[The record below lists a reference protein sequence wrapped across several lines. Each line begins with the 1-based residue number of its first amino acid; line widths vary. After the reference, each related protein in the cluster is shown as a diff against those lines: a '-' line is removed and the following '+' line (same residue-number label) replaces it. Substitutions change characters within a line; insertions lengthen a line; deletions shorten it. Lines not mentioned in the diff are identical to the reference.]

1 MAVLKM
7 EKYRIATHREEAP
20 RLMILLQDFGVLEL
34 SKVSDESLQENELAV
49 FDHHRDSSRLD
60 TALKFISKFHKEGGL
75 RAALEGGRVHTT
87 EKEITKLVSEIDFE
101 NLVNKIQDLEA
112 NLNELERNLHRL
124 KDEHNLFQAWER
136 LSLPLNE
143 DMETEIT
150 LTLPL
155 RGAGRPIL
163 DFQKE
168 VTEKTILVSFENVS
182 DTTILV
188 TYLKEEKEIIDEAIG
203 NLGLE
208 RVSLPKREG
217 TVAKELL
224 FITKE
229 QEKLEKEKEQ
239 LELEI
244 TKLAEKHIDELKIL
258 SDYYLWKKEQLDL
271 ALTAPS
277 TDNVSIF
284 EAWIPKNSVSEI
296 KSKLENEI
304 KLLVI
309 EPCALKENEVPP
321 TEIKNGKFVN
331 AFETITRLYGL
342 PTHED
347 LDPTPFLSIFFF
359 VFFGLCL
366 GDVGYGLILSLITG
380 FVLSKYYLDATV
392 KQLVTLLFYG
402 GLGSMIAGVFLGGYL
417 GIDPALLPS
426 FISDFQLVDP
436 VKSPLPIFYL
446 SLSLGFLHIVFGVWL
461 KLWRQ
466 VKAGNVMDGIL
477 DDGPWLLF
485 FIGLVAMI
493 LNMVGALEGILDP
506 QYSYLINWYI
516 YGTLAL
522 IVLTQGRTS
531 KNIFAKLLFG
541 VLSLYNLV
549 GYFSDVLSYSRI
561 LALGLAT
568 SALSF
573 SINLIAS
580 FIGSLLPGFLGTIV
594 TILILIAGHTLNVTI
609 GIMSA
614 FIHSARLQFVEF
626 FSKFLIGS
634 GRTFK
639 PFLKM
644 QRNVIL
650 LPQEKL

>member
-1 MAVLKM
+1 M
-7 EKYRIATHREEAP
+7 EKYRIATHKEEAP
-20 RLMILLQDFGVLEL
+20 RLLALLQEFGTLEL
-34 SKVSDESLQENELAV
+34 NKVSDKSLQENELSL

-60 TALKFISKFHKEGGL
+60 IALKFISKFHKEGGL
-75 RAALEGGRVHTT
+75 RTALEGGRVHTT
-87 EKEITKLVSEIDFE
+87 IQEIEKIVKKVDFE
-101 NLVNKIQDLEA
+101 ALVNKIQDLEGR
-112 NLNELERNLHRL
+112 LNEVERNLHRL
-124 KDEHNLFQAWER
+124 KEEHHVFQAWER

-143 DMETEIT
+143 DMGTENT
-150 LTLPL
+150 STLPL

-163 DFQKE
+163 GFQEKIR
-168 VTEKTILVSFENVS
+168 EKTKFISFENVS
-182 DTTILV
+182 DTTLLV
-188 TYLKEEKEIIDEAIG
+188 TYLKEEKEIIDEAIS

-208 RVSLPKREG
+208 RVSLPRREG
-217 TVAKELL
+217 TVVKELT
-224 FITKE
+224 FIAQE
-229 QEKLEKEKEQ
+229 QGKFEKEKEK
-239 LELEI
+239 LEIEI

-277 TDNVSIF
+277 TNNVSIF
-284 EAWIPKNSVSEI
+284 EAWMPKNSVPEV
-296 KSKLENEI
+296 KSKLEKEI
-304 KLLVI
+304 KLLII
-309 EPCALKENEVPP
+309 EPCALKKGEVTP
-321 TEIKNGKFVN
+321 TEIKNSKFMS

-417 GIDPALLPS
+417 GIDPAILPS

-466 VKAGNVMDGIL
+466 VKAGNVVDGVL

-493 LNMVGALEGILDP
+493 LNMVGVLENVLNP

-516 YGTLAL
+516 YSTLAL

-639 PFLKM
+639 PFLKL

-650 LPQEKL
+650 LTQEKL